1 MVLQTKLEYEEP
13 ESITE
18 AESQQEDGKNSDK
31 QGPLEKIFTFSG
43 AAENSDGKATEIAC
57 LIPASN
63 TAAPFAGFHILMN
76 DDMYVML

>member
-43 AAENSDGKATEIAC
+43 AAENYEGKAAEIAC
-57 LIPASN
+57 LKPTSN
-63 TAAPFAGFHILMN
+63 TMASFAGFHILRN
-76 DDMYVML
+76 DDTYVML

>member
-1 MVLQTKLEYEEP
+1 MVLQTKLDYEEP

-31 QGPLEKIFTFSG
+31 QRPLEKIFTFSG
-43 AAENSDGKATEIAC
+43 AAENNDGKEAEIAC
-57 LIPASN
+57 LIQASN
-63 TAAPFAGFHILMN
+63 TTASFAGFHILMN

>member
-18 AESQQEDGKNSDK
+18 AEIQQEDGKSSDK
-31 QGPLEKIFTFSG
+31 SGSLEKVFTFPG
-43 AAENSDGKATEIAC
+43 AAENNDSKAAEIAC

-63 TAAPFAGFHILMN
+63 TMAPFAGFHILMN